1 MYTYLQG
8 LSALTAPKAAAI
20 TLCIVYGLWLL
31 LSLGLYVLLP
41 RRKEP
46 VVDVRSSTPSGSKNK
61 LFELASRNSSFS
73 SSCRNGSL
81 HSMARGPQPLTKNII
96 SEDKMIQLRK
106 KSLDF
111 VEAQKHRSLLDRE
124 LGLTRQ
130 SEYQNAIAEELEV
143 KFKVGGGGGRRDSKP
158 DQDDDDLDNSR
169 IPLNPDTPDFEDCP
183 FPPHLTIDSNQQAQL
198 NSPSTDEED
207 TEHRSNYHGSA
218 DDELSPK
225 SPKIPLSPST
235 LTRAHTFN
243 YGDKPIMDDEEAEE
257 VDDYDMEKGGSLRLT
272 RHSKRARGKVNDI
285 FSSFS
290 SSALLISSAAHDDDM
305 DHPAHPPPINVTSST
320 PPMQHMM
327 VSVFPPEAPDNN
339 QTDGAGQTPQPNS
352 MQRRRKA
359 ALVPPII
366 TGAQQHLDAPP
377 PACPFHKSS
386 LSPPRI
392 GADSSREVSKSP
404 KPIRRGISP
413 TPSGDSLFDNTPNPP
428 MRKKKVSVAH
438 IEATVVPPTPDN
450 LEPPRHLSLSRTSSY
465 NTLRTH
471 QDAFA
476 DNAFRSV
483 MQISQDAIVCAN
495 SIGEIVFWSVGA
507 CKMFG
512 YSPAEAVGSS
522 LEVQLLSEKTRVTGS
537 CLLCGLGKLKCIDN
551 RCIVTQ
557 L

>member
-1 MYTYLQG
+1 
-8 LSALTAPKAAAI
+8 
-20 TLCIVYGLWLL
+20 
-31 LSLGLYVLLP
+31 
-41 RRKEP
+41 
-46 VVDVRSSTPSGSKNK
+46 
-61 LFELASRNSSFS
+61 
-73 SSCRNGSL
+73 
-81 HSMARGPQPLTKNII
+81 MARGPQPLTKNVI

-111 VEAQKHRSLLDRE
+111 MEAQRHRSLLDKE
-124 LGLTRQ
+124 LNLSSRNQYQSALT
-130 SEYQNAIAEELEV
+130 EELDV
-143 KFKVGGGGGRRDSKP
+143 KFKVGGRRDSKP
-158 DQDDDDLDNSR
+158 DKDDDLDSSR
-169 IPLNPDTPDFEDCP
+169 IPLNPDTPDFDDCP
-183 FPPHLTIDSNQQAQL
+183 FPPLHITIDSNQQAQL

-207 TEHRSNYHGSA
+207 TEQRCNYHGSA

-225 SPKIPLSPST
+225 SPKTPTSPST

-243 YGDKPIMDDEEAEE
+243 YGDKPIMDDEEPEE
-257 VDDYDMEKGGSLRLT
+257 TDEYDAEKGGSLRIT

-285 FSSFS
+285 FTSYS
-290 SSALLISSAAHDDDM
+290 SSALLVSSMAHDR
-305 DHPAHPPPINVTSST
+305 PSTPPPISITSST

-327 VSVFPPEAPDNN
+327 VSVYPPDEPDNS
-339 QTDGAGQTPQPNS
+339 QTETAPQSSQPNT

-366 TGAQQHLDAPP
+366 TGAQFLDPPP
-377 PACPFHKSS
+377 PACPFHKRN

-392 GADSSREVSKSP
+392 GMDSREASRSP

-413 TPSGDSLFDNTPNPP
+413 TPSGDSFFESSPNPQ
-428 MRKKKVSVAH
+428 RKKKVSVAQ
-438 IEATVVPPTPDN
+438 IEATVVPPTPVN
-450 LEPPRHLSLSRTSSY
+450 LEPPRHLSLSRSSSY

-522 LEVQLLSEKTRVTGS
+522 LEV
-537 CLLCGLGKLKCIDN
+537 I
-551 RCIVTQ
+551 ITQ
-557 L
+557 GERLYS